1 MIAYETVKY
10 FNAEAYEFN
19 RYKEAVVAYQKAE
32 YYVMFS
38 LNVLNVTQNLMFTS
52 GLVVACYLIAYQVTN
67 GQARVGDFVTLLTY
81 MAQLQGMLTILT
93 RLYTRG

>member
-10 FNAEAYEFN
+10 FNAETYEFG
-19 RYKEAVVAYQKAE
+19 RYRDAVLAYQKAE

-52 GLVVACYLIAYQVTN
+52 GLVVACYLSAYQVTT
-67 GQARVGDFVTLLTY
+67 GVTKVGDFVILLTY
-81 MAQLQGMLTILT
+81 MAQLQGMALLVVIW
-93 RLYTRG
+93 GIS